1 MYGPRY
7 IQVLL
12 PLRLKW
18 EPFYS
23 YSANSMPGPL
33 VIGDRVRVEFG
44 GKEYVAVVTAVDVEE
59 EAGAVGYDRIKPVT
73 GLAEGLDRIS
83 KEEIGLWR
91 MVAEYYLCTPGEV
104 YKAAYPAGK
113 VEEEEVKARVAERL
127 AARIAKLEE
136 KIAKARREDTK
147 ERYIAELEELKRQGH
162 CPGAV
167 HSSGEARMDAAPDRW
182 PAAIELSDSQS
193 EAYSKIK
200 EILNDHKPAL
210 LRGVTG
216 SGKTEIYLKLAVET
230 LAKGKNVLFMVPEI
244 ALSRQLEDRIRSHF
258 PDELTV
264 FHSAETLARRAEAA
278 TFIKTRPYLVLG
290 TRSSI
295 FLPHKELGLVI
306 VDEEN
311 DTSYKQDNPAPRYNG
326 REAAIM
332 LAGLHGADIILGSAT
347 PSLES
352 LYNCSVGRFGL
363 IELKTRYFQA
373 EDSDVEIIDTIAERK
388 KNGMVGSFSRKLID
402 KIRNCLDKGGQIALL
417 RERRS
422 YSPILQCEECG
433 TILKCDRCDAAL
445 SLHIKENGEGK
456 LVCHYCG
463 RVKRFTGTCPKCEGP
478 LKPVGAG
485 TQKIEE
491 EAAALFPEARIARLD
506 SDSARSRKHESEI
519 IREFAEGDIDILV
532 GTRMVAKG
540 FDFSGLSL
548 VAVIQSDSL
557 LGQQD
562 YRADERALSLL
573 EQFRGRCGRRAEK
586 GLFVV
591 QTSQPD
597 HPVYQTLNGS
607 LGASESMTKLLSE
620 RKLFGYP
627 PFSRV
632 INVVLRDRNA
642 ARVEL
647 MSRSLAESLFGTFG
661 AKAKVIGPYSPAI
674 DKVGGENIRI
684 IRILLPKN
692 KLLKTNKATL
702 EEEVNVFESG
712 KKYSGHI
719 ALDVDPV

>member
-1 MYGPRY
+1 MRGSRY

-23 YSANSMPGPL
+23 YSEEQLPGSL
-33 VIGDRVRVEFG
+33 AVGDRVRVEFC
-44 GKEYVAVVTAVDVEE
+44 GKEYVAVVTVVDVEE
-59 EAGAVGYDRIKPVT
+59 EAGTVGYDRIKPVI
-73 GLAEGLDRIS
+73 GLAEGLDAIS
-83 KEEIGLWR
+83 KEEINLWR

-113 VEEEEVKARVAERL
+113 VEEEEVKARINDRL
-127 AARIAKLEE
+127 QERIAKLDE
-136 KIAKARREDTK
+136 KIAKARREDTR
-147 ERYIAELEELKRQGH
+147 ERYIAQRDVLLRQGH

-167 HSSGEARMDAAPDRW
+167 LSRSEARMDAATDRW

-200 EILNDHKPAL
+200 EVFNDRKPAL

-216 SGKTEIYLKLAVET
+216 SGKTEIYLKLASET
-230 LAKGKNVLFMVPEI
+230 LASGKNVLFMVPEI

-258 PDELTV
+258 PDELVV
-264 FHSAETLARRAEAA
+264 FHSGETLAKRAEAA
-278 TFIKTRPYLVLG
+278 SFIKSKPYLVLG

-295 FLPHKELGLVI
+295 FLPHKDLGLVI

-311 DTSYKQDNPAPRYNG
+311 DPSYKQDNPAPRYNG

-332 LAGLHGADIILGSAT
+332 LAGLHGAFTILGSAT

-363 IELKTRYFQA
+363 IELNTRYFQA

-402 KIRNCLDKGGQIALL
+402 IIKNCLDKGGQVALL

-433 TILKCDRCDAAL
+433 TIPKCDRCDAAL
-445 SLHIKENGEGK
+445 SLHIKENGESK

-463 RVKRFTGTCPKCEGP
+463 RVKRYLGTCPKCGGS
-478 LKPVGAG
+478 LKPLGAG

-491 EAAALFPEARIARLD
+491 EAAELFPDARIARLD

-519 IREFAEGDIDILV
+519 IREFSAGDIDILV

-586 GLFVV
+586 GMFVI

-597 HPVYQTLNGS
+597 HPVYQTISGNLND
-607 LGASESMTKLLSE
+607 SESMTKLLSE

-627 PFSRV
+627 PYSRV
-632 INVVLRDRNA
+632 INAVIRDRNA

-647 MSRSLAESLFGTFG
+647 MSRSLVETLSRSLGNNV
-661 AKAKVIGPYSPAI
+661 KVIGPYSPAV

-684 IRILLPKN
+684 IRLLLPKN
-692 KLLKTNKATL
+692 KLLKSNKATL
-702 EEEVNVFESG
+702 EEEISVFESG
-712 KKYSGHI
+712 RKYSGHI

>member
-1 MYGPRY
+1 MRRSRH

-18 EPFYS
+18 EPLYS
-23 YSANSMPGPL
+23 YSEDQLPSPL
-33 VIGDRVRVEFG
+33 AIGDRVRVEFG
-44 GKEYVAVVTAVDVEE
+44 GKEYVAVVTAVDADE
-59 EAGAVGYDRIKPVT
+59 EAGAVGYDRIKPIV
-73 GLAEGLDRIS
+73 GLAEGLDRVS
-83 KEEIGLWR
+83 KEETDLWR

-113 VEEEEVKARVAERL
+113 VEEEEVKARVMDRIQERIVRL
-127 AARIAKLEE
+127 DE
-136 KIAKARREDTK
+136 KIAKARREDTRA
-147 ERYIAELEELKRQGH
+147 RYITLREELMRQAT
-162 CPGAV
+162 CPWPSP
-167 HSSGEARMDAAPDRW
+167 SSLRCGRVRPLGSGL
-182 PAAIELSDSQS
+182 AAIELSDSQS

-200 EILNDHKPAL
+200 EIFNKRKTAL

-216 SGKTEIYLKLAVET
+216 SGKTEIYLKLAAET
-230 LAKGKNVLFMVPEI
+230 LSGGKNVLFMVPEI
-244 ALSRQLEDRIRSHF
+244 ALSRQLEERIRSHF
-258 PDELTV
+258 PDELVV
-264 FHSAETLARRAEAA
+264 FHSGETLAKRAEAA
-278 TFIKTRPYLVLG
+278 TFIKSRPYLALG

-295 FLPHKELGLVI
+295 FLPHRNLGLVI

-311 DTSYKQDNPAPRYNG
+311 DPSYKQDNPAPRYNG

-332 LAGLHGADIILGSAT
+332 LAGLHGSATILGSAT

-363 IELKTRYFQA
+363 IELNTRYFQA

-402 KIRNCLDKGGQIALL
+402 KIRTCLEKGGQVALL

-433 TILKCDRCDAAL
+433 TIPKCDRCDAAL

-463 RVKRFTGTCPKCEGP
+463 RVKRHIGTCPKCGGP
-478 LKPVGAG
+478 LKPLGAG

-491 EAAALFPEARIARLD
+491 EAAELFPEARIARLD
-506 SDSARSRKHESEI
+506 SDSARSRKLESEI
-519 IREFAEGDIDILV
+519 IREFSDGKIDILV

-562 YRADERALSLL
+562 YRADERALALL

-586 GLFVV
+586 GMFVI

-597 HPVYQTLNGS
+597 HPVYQTLSGDLSDTEAMN
-607 LGASESMTKLLSE
+607 KLLSE

-627 PFSRV
+627 PYSRV
-632 INVVLRDRNA
+632 INAVIRDRNT

-647 MSRSLAESLFGTFG
+647 MSRSLAETLGRSLGNE
-661 AKAKVIGPYSPAI
+661 AKVIGPYSPAV

-684 IRILLPKN
+684 IRLLLPKN
-692 KLLKTNKATL
+692 KLLKANKATL
-702 EEEVNVFESG
+702 EEEICVFESG
-712 KKYSGHI
+712 RKYSGHI

>member
-1 MYGPRY
+1 MRESRY

-23 YSANSMPGPL
+23 YSEEQLPGSL
-33 VIGDRVRVEFG
+33 AVGDRVRVEFG
-44 GKEYVAVVTAVDVEE
+44 GKEYVAVVTVVDVEE
-59 EAGAVGYDRIKPVT
+59 EAGTVGYDRIKPVI
-73 GLAEGLDRIS
+73 GLAEGLDAIS
-83 KEEIGLWR
+83 KEEIDLWR

-104 YKAAYPAGK
+104 FKAAYPAGK
-113 VEEEEVKARVAERL
+113 VEEEEVKARINDRL
-127 AARIAKLEE
+127 QERIAKLDE
-136 KIAKARREDTK
+136 KIAKARREDTR
-147 ERYIAELEELKRQGH
+147 ERYIAQRDVLLRQGH

-167 HSSGEARMDAAPDRW
+167 LSRSEARMDAATDRW

-200 EILNDHKPAL
+200 EVFHDRKPAL

-216 SGKTEIYLKLAVET
+216 SGKTEIYLKLAEET
-230 LAKGKNVLFMVPEI
+230 LYKGLNVLFLVPEI

-258 PDELTV
+258 PDELV
-264 FHSAETLARRAEAA
+264 IFHSGETLAKRAEAA
-278 TFIKTRPYLVLG
+278 SFIKNKPYLVLG

-295 FLPHKELGLVI
+295 FLPHKDLGLVI

-311 DTSYKQDNPAPRYNG
+311 DPSYKQDNPAPRYNG

-332 LAGLHGADIILGSAT
+332 LAGLHGAFTILGSAT

-363 IELKTRYFQA
+363 IELNTRYFQA

-402 KIRNCLDKGGQIALL
+402 IIKNCLDKGGQVALL

-433 TILKCDRCDAAL
+433 TIPKCDRCDAAL
-445 SLHIKENGEGK
+445 SLHIKENGESK

-463 RVKRFTGTCPKCEGP
+463 RVKRYLGTCPKCGGS
-478 LKPVGAG
+478 LKPLGAG

-491 EAAALFPEARIARLD
+491 EAAELFPDARIARLD

-519 IREFAEGDIDILV
+519 IREFSAGDIDILV

-586 GLFVV
+586 GMFVI

-597 HPVYQTLNGS
+597 HPVYQTISGNLND
-607 LGASESMTKLLSE
+607 SESMTKLLSE

-627 PFSRV
+627 PYSRV
-632 INVVLRDRNA
+632 INAVIRDRNA
-642 ARVEL
+642 SRVEL
-647 MSRSLAESLFGTFG
+647 MSRSLAETLSRSLGNNV
-661 AKAKVIGPYSPAI
+661 KVIGPYSPAV

-684 IRILLPKN
+684 IRLLLPKN
-692 KLLKTNKATL
+692 KLLKSNKATL
-702 EEEVNVFESG
+702 EEEISVFESG
-712 KKYSGHI
+712 RKYSGHI

>member
-1 MYGPRY
+1 MRESRY

-23 YSANSMPGPL
+23 YSEEQLPGSL
-33 VIGDRVRVEFG
+33 AVGDRVRVEFG
-44 GKEYVAVVTAVDVEE
+44 GKEYVAVVTVVDVEE
-59 EAGAVGYDRIKPVT
+59 EAGTVGYDRIKPVI
-73 GLAEGLDRIS
+73 GPAEGLDAIS
-83 KEEIGLWR
+83 KEEINLWR

-113 VEEEEVKARVAERL
+113 VEEEEVKARINDRL
-127 AARIAKLEE
+127 QERIAKLDE
-136 KIAKARREDTK
+136 KIAKARREDTR
-147 ERYIAELEELKRQGH
+147 ERYIAQRDVLLRQGH
-162 CPGAV
+162 CPGAIL
-167 HSSGEARMDAAPDRW
+167 SRSEARMDAATDRW

-200 EILNDHKPAL
+200 EVFNDRKPAL

-216 SGKTEIYLKLAVET
+216 SGKTEIYLKLASET
-230 LAKGKNVLFMVPEI
+230 LASGKNVLFMVPEI

-258 PDELTV
+258 PDELVV
-264 FHSAETLARRAEAA
+264 FHSGETLAKRAEAA
-278 TFIKTRPYLVLG
+278 SFIKTKPYLVLG

-295 FLPHKELGLVI
+295 FLPHKDLGLVI

-311 DTSYKQDNPAPRYNG
+311 DPSYKQDNPAPRYNG

-332 LAGLHGADIILGSAT
+332 LAGLHGAFTILGSAT

-363 IELKTRYFQA
+363 IELNTRYFQA

-402 KIRNCLDKGGQIALL
+402 KIKNCLDRGGQVALL

-433 TILKCDRCDAAL
+433 TIPKCDRCDAAL
-445 SLHIKENGEGK
+445 SLHIKENGESK

-463 RVKRFTGTCPKCEGP
+463 RVKRYLGTCPKCGGS
-478 LKPVGAG
+478 LKPLGAG

-491 EAAALFPEARIARLD
+491 EAAELFPDARIARLD

-519 IREFAEGDIDILV
+519 IREFSAGDIDILV

-586 GLFVV
+586 GMFVI

-597 HPVYQTLNGS
+597 HPVYQTISGNLND
-607 LGASESMTKLLSE
+607 SESMTKLLSE

-627 PFSRV
+627 PYSRV
-632 INVVLRDRNA
+632 INAVIRDRNA
-642 ARVEL
+642 SRVEL
-647 MSRSLAESLFGTFG
+647 MSRSLAETLSRSLGNNV
-661 AKAKVIGPYSPAI
+661 KVIGPYSPAV

-684 IRILLPKN
+684 IRLLLPKN
-692 KLLKTNKATL
+692 KLLKSNKATL
-702 EEEVNVFESG
+702 EEEISVFESG
-712 KKYSGHI
+712 RKYSGHI

>member
-1 MYGPRY
+1 MRESRY

-23 YSANSMPGPL
+23 YSEEQLPGSL
-33 VIGDRVRVEFG
+33 AVGDRVRVEFG
-44 GKEYVAVVTAVDVEE
+44 GKEYVAVVTVVDVEE
-59 EAGAVGYDRIKPVT
+59 EAGTVGYDRIKPII
-73 GLAEGLDRIS
+73 GLAEGLDAIS
-83 KEEIGLWR
+83 KEEINLWR

-113 VEEEEVKARVAERL
+113 VEEEEVKARINDRL
-127 AARIAKLEE
+127 QERIAKLDE
-136 KIAKARREDTK
+136 KIAKARREDTR
-147 ERYIAELEELKRQGH
+147 ERYIAQRDVLLRQGH

-167 HSSGEARMDAAPDRW
+167 LSRSEARMDAATDRW

-200 EILNDHKPAL
+200 EVFHDRKPAL

-216 SGKTEIYLKLAVET
+216 SGKTEIYLKLASET
-230 LAKGKNVLFMVPEI
+230 LASGKSVLFMVPEI

-258 PDELTV
+258 PDELVV
-264 FHSAETLARRAEAA
+264 FHSGETLAKRAEAA
-278 TFIKTRPYLVLG
+278 SFIKAKPYLVLG

-295 FLPHKELGLVI
+295 FLPHKDLGLVI

-311 DTSYKQDNPAPRYNG
+311 DPSYKQDNPAPRYNG
-326 REAAIM
+326 REAAII
-332 LAGLHGADIILGSAT
+332 LAGLHGAFTILGSAT

-363 IELKTRYFQA
+363 IELNTRYFQA

-402 KIRNCLDKGGQIALL
+402 IIKNCLDKGGQVALL

-433 TILKCDRCDAAL
+433 TIPKCDRCDAAL
-445 SLHIKENGEGK
+445 SLHIKENGESK

-463 RVKRFTGTCPKCEGP
+463 RVKRYLGTCPKCGGS
-478 LKPVGAG
+478 LKPLGAG

-491 EAAALFPEARIARLD
+491 EAAELFPDARIARLD

-519 IREFAEGDIDILV
+519 IREFSAGDIDILV

-586 GLFVV
+586 GLFEI

-597 HPVYQTLNGS
+597 HPVYQTISGNLND
-607 LGASESMTKLLSE
+607 SESMTKLLSE

-627 PFSRV
+627 PYSRV
-632 INVVLRDRNA
+632 INAVIRDRNA
-642 ARVEL
+642 SRVEL
-647 MSRSLAESLFGTFG
+647 MSRSLAETLSRSLGNNV
-661 AKAKVIGPYSPAI
+661 KVIGPYSPAV

-684 IRILLPKN
+684 IRLLLPKN
-692 KLLKTNKATL
+692 KLLKSNKATL
-702 EEEVNVFESG
+702 EEEISVFESG
-712 KKYSGHI
+712 RKYSGHI

>member
-1 MYGPRY
+1 MRESRY

-23 YSANSMPGPL
+23 YSEEQLPGSL
-33 VIGDRVRVEFG
+33 AVGDRVRVEFG
-44 GKEYVAVVTAVDVEE
+44 GKEYVAVVTVVDVEE
-59 EAGAVGYDRIKPVT
+59 EAGTVGYDRIKPVI
-73 GLAEGLDRIS
+73 GLAEGLDAIS
-83 KEEIGLWR
+83 KEEIDLWR

-104 YKAAYPAGK
+104 FKAAYPAGK
-113 VEEEEVKARVAERL
+113 VEEEEVKARINDRL
-127 AARIAKLEE
+127 QERIAKLDE
-136 KIAKARREDTK
+136 KIAKARREDTR
-147 ERYIAELEELKRQGH
+147 ERYIAQRDVLLRQGH

-167 HSSGEARMDAAPDRW
+167 LSRSEARMDAATDRW

-200 EILNDHKPAL
+200 EVFHDRKPAL

-216 SGKTEIYLKLAVET
+216 SGKTEIYLKLASET
-230 LAKGKNVLFMVPEI
+230 LASGKSVLFMVPEI

-258 PDELTV
+258 PDELVV
-264 FHSAETLARRAEAA
+264 FHSGETLAKRAEAA
-278 TFIKTRPYLVLG
+278 SFIKAKPYLVLG

-295 FLPHKELGLVI
+295 FLPHKDLGLVI

-311 DTSYKQDNPAPRYNG
+311 DPSYKQDNPAPRYNG

-332 LAGLHGADIILGSAT
+332 LAGLHGAFTILGSAT

-363 IELKTRYFQA
+363 IELNTRYFQA

-402 KIRNCLDKGGQIALL
+402 IIKNCLDKGGQVALL

-433 TILKCDRCDAAL
+433 TIPKCDRCDAAL
-445 SLHIKENGEGK
+445 SLHIKENGESK

-463 RVKRFTGTCPKCEGP
+463 RVKRYLGTCPKCGGS
-478 LKPVGAG
+478 LKPLGAG

-491 EAAALFPEARIARLD
+491 EAAELFPDARIARLD

-519 IREFAEGDIDILV
+519 IREFSAGDIDILV

-586 GLFVV
+586 GMFVI

-597 HPVYQTLNGS
+597 HPVYQTISGNLND
-607 LGASESMTKLLSE
+607 SESMTKLLSE

-627 PFSRV
+627 PYSRV
-632 INVVLRDRNA
+632 INAVIRDRNA
-642 ARVEL
+642 SRVEL
-647 MSRSLAESLFGTFG
+647 MSRSLAETLSRSLGNNV
-661 AKAKVIGPYSPAI
+661 KVIGPYSPAV

-684 IRILLPKN
+684 IRLLLPKN
-692 KLLKTNKATL
+692 KLLKSNKATL
-702 EEEVNVFESG
+702 EEEISVFESG
-712 KKYSGHI
+712 RKYSGHI

>member
-1 MYGPRY
+1 MRESRY

-23 YSANSMPGPL
+23 YSEEQLPGSL
-33 VIGDRVRVEFG
+33 AVGDRVRVEFG
-44 GKEYVAVVTAVDVEE
+44 GKEYVAVVTVVDVEE
-59 EAGAVGYDRIKPVT
+59 EAGTVGYDRIKPII
-73 GLAEGLDRIS
+73 GLAEGLDAIS
-83 KEEIGLWR
+83 KEEINLWR

-113 VEEEEVKARVAERL
+113 VEEEEVKARINDRL
-127 AARIAKLEE
+127 QERIAKLDE
-136 KIAKARREDTK
+136 KIAKARREDTR
-147 ERYIAELEELKRQGH
+147 ERYIAQRDVLLRQGH

-167 HSSGEARMDAAPDRW
+167 LSRSEARMDAATDRW

-200 EILNDHKPAL
+200 EVFHDRKPAL

-216 SGKTEIYLKLAVET
+216 SGKTEIYLKLASET
-230 LAKGKNVLFMVPEI
+230 LASGKSVLFMVPEI

-258 PDELTV
+258 PDELVV
-264 FHSAETLARRAEAA
+264 FHSGETLSKRAEAA
-278 TFIKTRPYLVLG
+278 SFIKTKPYLVLG

-311 DTSYKQDNPAPRYNG
+311 DPSYKQDNPAPRYNG
-326 REAAIM
+326 REASIM
-332 LAGLHGADIILGSAT
+332 LAGLHGAFTILGSAT

-363 IELKTRYFQA
+363 IELNTRYFQA

-402 KIRNCLDKGGQIALL
+402 IIKNCLDKGGQVALL

-433 TILKCDRCDAAL
+433 TIPKCDRCDAAL
-445 SLHIKENGEGK
+445 SLHIKENGESK

-463 RVKRFTGTCPKCEGP
+463 RVKRYLGTCPKCGGS
-478 LKPVGAG
+478 LKPLGAG

-491 EAAALFPEARIARLD
+491 EAAELFPDARIARLD

-519 IREFAEGDIDILV
+519 IREFSAGDIDILV

-573 EQFRGRCGRRAEK
+573 EQFRGRCGRRAER
-586 GLFVV
+586 GMFVI

-597 HPVYQTLNGS
+597 HPVYQTISGNLND
-607 LGASESMTKLLSE
+607 SESMTKLLSE

-627 PFSRV
+627 PYSRV
-632 INVVLRDRNA
+632 INAVIRDRNA
-642 ARVEL
+642 SRVEL
-647 MSRSLAESLFGTFG
+647 MSRSLAETLSRSLGNNV
-661 AKAKVIGPYSPAI
+661 KVIGPYSPAV

-684 IRILLPKN
+684 IRLLLPKN
-692 KLLKTNKATL
+692 KLLKSNKATL
-702 EEEVNVFESG
+702 EEEISVFESG
-712 KKYSGHI
+712 RKYSGHI

>member
-1 MYGPRY
+1 MHRLRY

-23 YSANSMPGPL
+23 YSEEQLPGSIA
-33 VIGDRVRVEFG
+33 VGDRVRVEFG
-44 GKEYVAVVTAVDVEE
+44 GKEYVAVVTAVDAED
-59 EAGAVGYDRIKPVT
+59 EAGAVGYDRIKPII
-73 GLAEGLDRIS
+73 GPAEGLDRIS
-83 KEEIGLWR
+83 QEETGLWR
-91 MVAEYYLCTPGEV
+91 MVSDYYLCTPGEV

-113 VEEEEVKARVAERL
+113 VEEEEVKARVKDRL
-127 AARIAKLEE
+127 QERIARLEE

-147 ERYIAELEELKRQGH
+147 KRYIAQRDVLLRQGH

-167 HSSGEARMDAAPDRW
+167 LSRSEARMDAATDRW
-182 PAAIELSDSQS
+182 PAAIELSDAQS

-200 EILNDHKPAL
+200 EILNNRKPAL

-216 SGKTEIYLKLAVET
+216 SGKTEIYLKLAAET
-230 LAKGKNVLFMVPEI
+230 RASGKNVLYMVPEI
-244 ALSRQLEDRIRSHF
+244 ALSRQLEDRIREHF
-258 PDELTV
+258 PTELIV
-264 FHSAETLARRAEAA
+264 FHSGETLAKRADAA
-278 TFIKTRPYLVLG
+278 AHIKSDPYLALG
-290 TRSSI
+290 TRSSLL
-295 FLPHKELGLVI
+295 LPHKDLGLVI

-311 DTSYKQDNPAPRYNG
+311 DPSYKQDNPAPRYNG

-332 LAGLHGADIILGSAT
+332 LAGLHGAAIILGSAT

-363 IELKTRYFQA
+363 IELNTRYFQA
-373 EDSDVEIIDTIAERK
+373 EDSDVEIIDTIAERT

-402 KIRNCLDKGGQIALL
+402 RINDCLEKGGQVALL

-433 TILKCDRCDAAL
+433 TIPKCDRCDAAL
-445 SLHIKENGEGK
+445 SLHIKDNGESK

-463 RVKRFTGTCPKCEGP
+463 RVKKYLGTCPKCGGS
-478 LKPVGAG
+478 LKPLGAG

-491 EAAALFPEARIARLD
+491 EASSLFPGAKIGRLD

-519 IREFAEGDIDILV
+519 IRGFANGEIDILV

-562 YRADERALSLL
+562 YRADERALTLL
-573 EQFRGRCGRRAEK
+573 EQFRGRCGRRTEK
-586 GLFVV
+586 GMFVV

-597 HPVYQTLNGS
+597 HPVYQALTGS
-607 LGASESMTKLLSE
+607 LSDTESMTKLLSE

-627 PFSRV
+627 PYSRV
-632 INVVLRDRNA
+632 INTVLRDRNA
-642 ARVEL
+642 ARLEL
-647 MSRSLAESLFGTFG
+647 MSRSLAEILDKTLGD
-661 AKAKVIGPYSPAI
+661 KVKVIGPYSPAI
-674 DKVGGENIRI
+674 DKVGGENIKI

-692 KLLKTNKATL
+692 KFLKTNKAAL

-712 KKYSGHI
+712 RKYSGHI
-719 ALDVDPV
+719 SLDVDPV

>member
-1 MYGPRY
+1 MRRSRY

-23 YSANSMPGPL
+23 YSEEQLPDSLA
-33 VIGDRVRVEFG
+33 VGDRIRVEFA
-44 GKEYVAVVTAVDVEE
+44 GKEYVAVVTVVDVEE
-59 EAGAVGYDRIKPVT
+59 EASAVGYDRIKPVI
-73 GLAEGLDRIS
+73 GPAEGLDRIS
-83 KEEIGLWR
+83 KEEIDLWR

-113 VEEEEVKARVAERL
+113 VEEEEVKARINDRL
-127 AARIAKLEE
+127 QERIAKLDE
-136 KIAKARREDTK
+136 KIAKARREDTRA
-147 ERYIAELEELKRQGH
+147 RYIALREELSRQGH
-162 CPGAV
+162 CPVAV
-167 HSSGEARMDAAPDRW
+167 LSRSEARMDAATDRW

-200 EILNDHKPAL
+200 EVFNDRKPAL

-216 SGKTEIYLKLAVET
+216 SGKTEIYLKLASET
-230 LAKGKNVLFMVPEI
+230 LASGKNVLFMVPEI

-258 PDELTV
+258 PDELV
-264 FHSAETLARRAEAA
+264 IFHSGETLAKRAEAA
-278 TFIKTRPYLVLG
+278 SFIKNKPYLVLG

-295 FLPHKELGLVI
+295 FLPHKDLGLVI

-311 DTSYKQDNPAPRYNG
+311 DPSYKQDNPAPRYNG

-332 LAGLHGADIILGSAT
+332 LAGLHGAFTILGSAT

-363 IELKTRYFQA
+363 IELNTRYFQA

-402 KIRNCLDKGGQIALL
+402 IIKNCLDKGGQVALL

-433 TILKCDRCDAAL
+433 TIPKCDRCDAAL
-445 SLHIKENGEGK
+445 SLHMKENGEGK

-463 RVKRFTGTCPKCEGP
+463 RVKRYLGTCPNCGGP
-478 LKPVGAG
+478 LKPLGAG

-491 EAAALFPEARIARLD
+491 EAAELFPDARIARLD

-519 IREFAEGDIDILV
+519 IREFSAGDIDILV

-573 EQFRGRCGRRAEK
+573 EQFRGRCGRRADK
-586 GLFVV
+586 GLFVI

-597 HPVYQTLNGS
+597 HPVYQTLSGNLS
-607 LGASESMTKLLSE
+607 DTESMTKLLSE

-627 PFSRV
+627 PYSRV
-632 INVVLRDRNA
+632 INAVIRDRNA
-642 ARVEL
+642 SRVEL
-647 MSRSLAESLFGTFG
+647 MSRSLAETLSRSLGNNV
-661 AKAKVIGPYSPAI
+661 KVIGPYSPAV

-684 IRILLPKN
+684 IRLLLPKN
-692 KLLKTNKATL
+692 KLLKSNKATL
-702 EEEVNVFESG
+702 EEEISVFESG
-712 KKYSGHI
+712 RKYSGHI

>member
-1 MYGPRY
+1 
-7 IQVLL
+7 
-12 PLRLKW
+12 
-18 EPFYS
+18 
-23 YSANSMPGPL
+23 
-33 VIGDRVRVEFG
+33 
-44 GKEYVAVVTAVDVEE
+44 
-59 EAGAVGYDRIKPVT
+59 
-73 GLAEGLDRIS
+73 
-83 KEEIGLWR
+83 
-91 MVAEYYLCTPGEV
+91 
-104 YKAAYPAGK
+104 YPAGK
-113 VEEEEVKARVAERL
+113 VEEEEVKARINDRL
-127 AARIAKLEE
+127 QERIAKLDE
-136 KIAKARREDTK
+136 KIAKARREDTR
-147 ERYIAELEELKRQGH
+147 ERYIAQRDVLLRQGH

-167 HSSGEARMDAAPDRW
+167 LSRSEARMDAATDRW

-200 EILNDHKPAL
+200 EVFNDRKPAL

-216 SGKTEIYLKLAVET
+216 SGKTEIYLKLASET
-230 LAKGKNVLFMVPEI
+230 LASGKNVLFMVPEI
-244 ALSRQLEDRIRSHF
+244 ALSRQLEDRIRSHL
-258 PDELTV
+258 PDELVV
-264 FHSAETLARRAEAA
+264 FHSGETLAKRAEAA
-278 TFIKTRPYLVLG
+278 SFIKTKPYLVLG

-295 FLPHKELGLVI
+295 FLPHKDLGLVI

-311 DTSYKQDNPAPRYNG
+311 DPSYKQDNPAPRYNG

-332 LAGLHGADIILGSAT
+332 LAGLHGAFTILGSAT

-363 IELKTRYFQA
+363 IELNTRYFQA
-373 EDSDVEIIDTIAERK
+373 EDSDVEIIDTIAEKK

-402 KIRNCLDKGGQIALL
+402 RINDCLDKGGQVALL

-433 TILKCDRCDAAL
+433 TIPKCDRCDAAL
-445 SLHIKENGEGK
+445 SLHMKENGEGK

-463 RVKRFTGTCPKCEGP
+463 RVKRYLGTCPKCGGS
-478 LKPVGAG
+478 LKPLGAG

-491 EAAALFPEARIARLD
+491 EAAELFPEVRIARLD

-519 IREFAEGDIDILV
+519 IREFSAGNIDILV

-548 VAVIQSDSL
+548 VAVIHSDSL

-586 GLFVV
+586 GLFVI

-597 HPVYQTLNGS
+597 HPVYQTISGNLND
-607 LGASESMTKLLSE
+607 SESMTKLLSE

-627 PFSRV
+627 PYSRV
-632 INVVLRDRNA
+632 INAVIRDRNA
-642 ARVEL
+642 SRVEL
-647 MSRSLAESLFGTFG
+647 MSRSLAETLSRSLGNNL
-661 AKAKVIGPYSPAI
+661 KVIGPYSPAV

-684 IRILLPKN
+684 IRLLLPKN
-692 KLLKTNKATL
+692 KLLKSSKATL
-702 EEEVNVFESG
+702 EEEIIVFESG
-712 KKYSGHI
+712 RKYSGHI

>member
-1 MYGPRY
+1 MRESRY

-23 YSANSMPGPL
+23 YSEEQLPGSL
-33 VIGDRVRVEFG
+33 AVGDRVRVEFG
-44 GKEYVAVVTAVDVEE
+44 GKEYVAVVTVVDVEE
-59 EAGAVGYDRIKPVT
+59 EAGTVGYDRIKPII
-73 GLAEGLDRIS
+73 GLAEGLDAIS
-83 KEEIGLWR
+83 KEEINLWR

-113 VEEEEVKARVAERL
+113 VEEEEVKARINDRL
-127 AARIAKLEE
+127 QERIAKLDE
-136 KIAKARREDTK
+136 KIAKARREDTRA
-147 ERYIAELEELKRQGH
+147 RYLALRDELLRQGH

-167 HSSGEARMDAAPDRW
+167 LSRSEARMDAATDRW

-200 EILNDHKPAL
+200 EVFHDRKPAL

-216 SGKTEIYLKLAVET
+216 SGKTEIYLKLAAET
-230 LAKGKNVLFMVPEI
+230 LESGKNVLFMVPEI

-258 PDELTV
+258 PDELVV
-264 FHSAETLARRAEAA
+264 FHSGETLSKRAEAA
-278 TFIKTRPYLVLG
+278 SFIKTKPYLVLG

-311 DTSYKQDNPAPRYNG
+311 DPSYKQDNPAPRYNG

-332 LAGLHGADIILGSAT
+332 LAGLNGAFTILGSAT

-363 IELKTRYFQA
+363 IELNTRYFQA

-402 KIRNCLDKGGQIALL
+402 KIKNCLDKGGQVALL

-433 TILKCDRCDAAL
+433 TIPKCDRCDAAL
-445 SLHIKENGEGK
+445 SLHIKENGESK

-463 RVKRFTGTCPKCEGP
+463 RVKRYLGTCPKCGGS
-478 LKPVGAG
+478 LKPLGAG

-491 EAAALFPEARIARLD
+491 EAAELFPDARIARLD

-519 IREFAEGDIDILV
+519 IREFSAGDIDILV

-573 EQFRGRCGRRAEK
+573 EQFRGRCGRRAER
-586 GLFVV
+586 GMFVI

-597 HPVYQTLNGS
+597 HPVYQTISGNLND
-607 LGASESMTKLLSE
+607 SESMTKLLSE

-627 PFSRV
+627 PYSRV
-632 INVVLRDRNA
+632 INAVIRDRNA
-642 ARVEL
+642 SRVEL
-647 MSRSLAESLFGTFG
+647 MSRSLAETLSRSLGNNL
-661 AKAKVIGPYSPAI
+661 KVIGPYSPAV

-684 IRILLPKN
+684 IRLLLPKN
-692 KLLKTNKATL
+692 KLLKSNKATL
-702 EEEVNVFESG
+702 EEEISVFESG
-712 KKYSGHI
+712 RKYSGHI

>member
-1 MYGPRY
+1 MRESRY

-23 YSANSMPGPL
+23 YSEEQLPGSL
-33 VIGDRVRVEFG
+33 AVGDRVRVEFG
-44 GKEYVAVVTAVDVEE
+44 GKEYVAVVTVVDVEE
-59 EAGAVGYDRIKPVT
+59 EAGTVGYDRIKPVI
-73 GLAEGLDRIS
+73 GLAEGLDAIS
-83 KEEIGLWR
+83 KEEIDLWR

-104 YKAAYPAGK
+104 FKAAYPAGK
-113 VEEEEVKARVAERL
+113 VEEEEVKARINDRL
-127 AARIAKLEE
+127 QERIAKLDE
-136 KIAKARREDTK
+136 KIAKARREDTR
-147 ERYIAELEELKRQGH
+147 ERYIAQRDVLLRQGH

-167 HSSGEARMDAAPDRW
+167 LSRSEARMDAATDRW

-200 EILNDHKPAL
+200 EVFHDRKPAL

-216 SGKTEIYLKLAVET
+216 SGKTEIYLKLASET
-230 LAKGKNVLFMVPEI
+230 LASGKSVLFMVPEI

-258 PDELTV
+258 PDELVV
-264 FHSAETLARRAEAA
+264 FHSGETLAKRAEAA
-278 TFIKTRPYLVLG
+278 SFIKAKPYLVLG

-295 FLPHKELGLVI
+295 FLPHKDLGLVI

-311 DTSYKQDNPAPRYNG
+311 DPSYKQDNPAPRYNG

-332 LAGLHGADIILGSAT
+332 LAGLHGAFTILGSAT

-363 IELKTRYFQA
+363 IELNTRYFQA

-402 KIRNCLDKGGQIALL
+402 IIKNCLDKGGQVALL

-433 TILKCDRCDAAL
+433 TIPKCDRCDAAL
-445 SLHIKENGEGK
+445 SLHIKENGESK

-463 RVKRFTGTCPKCEGP
+463 RVKRYLGTCPKCGGS
-478 LKPVGAG
+478 LKPLGAG

-491 EAAALFPEARIARLD
+491 EAAELFPDARIARLD

-519 IREFAEGDIDILV
+519 IREFSAGDIDILV

-586 GLFVV
+586 GLFVI

-597 HPVYQTLNGS
+597 HPVYQTISGNLND
-607 LGASESMTKLLSE
+607 SESMTKLLSE

-627 PFSRV
+627 PYSRV
-632 INVVLRDRNA
+632 INAVIRDRNA
-642 ARVEL
+642 SRVEL
-647 MSRSLAESLFGTFG
+647 MSRSLAETLSRSLGNNV
-661 AKAKVIGPYSPAI
+661 KVIGPYSPAV

-684 IRILLPKN
+684 IRLLLPKN
-692 KLLKTNKATL
+692 KLLKSNKATL
-702 EEEVNVFESG
+702 EEEISVFESG
-712 KKYSGHI
+712 RKYSGHI